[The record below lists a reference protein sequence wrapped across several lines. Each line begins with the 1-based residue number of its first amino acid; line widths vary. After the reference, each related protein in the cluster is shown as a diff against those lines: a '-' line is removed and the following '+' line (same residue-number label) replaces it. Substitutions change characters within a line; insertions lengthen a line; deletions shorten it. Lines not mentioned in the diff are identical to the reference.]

1 MMIAKYIGEALIL
14 VVSLP
19 IFGYLTLEGLHGL
32 AEAFA
37 QMSDFT
43 NMK

>member
-1 MMIAKYIGEALIL
+1 MIAKYIGEALIL

-19 IFGYLTLEGLHGL
+19 IFAYQTFEGLHAL
-32 AEAFA
+32 ADAFA
-37 QMSDFT
+37 QMSDYM